1 MNKKLFSLFLA
12 TFLFYT
18 TVFASRNT
26 VIISTLSN
34 NVVCDPSTE
43 FTIYGPNTSSARWQT
58 AVDTTQTPGQIFEYT
73 SGIVVTQS
81 DSVLYYRRLS
91 SDYSD
96 TSNWYKVR
104 YISKPIVT
112 NLASYSMCNGANT
125 QLTLTANTPC
135 TFSFLP
141 ITTINGTTGASA
153 GTGAQINQ
161 VLNNSNS
168 SSTGG
173 IVYRITPTAID
184 GGCVGI
190 VKDITYNVLPKPQ
203 ITNIA
208 AQNVCSGAVLS
219 IPLTASVPS
228 TFNWTNQSMGSGI
241 TGAKDSSGTTMLIK
255 LFNASNVTN
264 GTAVYAVDASS
275 IAGNC
280 KSNPV
285 NFTITVRA
293 LPTISSFAGDTICSG
308 LVNEQVYFQNSIYS
322 NIVWSTV
329 QSQGVVGAQS
339 GTGFVMRQSLVNNS
353 TTTYGFVDYLINLT
367 TVSGSCS
374 TNNLPLKL
382 YVAPTPKIVGPTTKL
397 ICNGSNTN
405 LIPTTDYPGVFIWTL
420 GAKTGN
426 INGAATMLQSKTGI
440 FQTLTNSGT
449 TTGSQEYLV
458 KHVLA
463 DAQCGSE
470 PKSITISVSPIS
482 NTITLNDT
490 ILNACNGTPFSDSIR
505 SSPQASFYWNPI
517 QNNQINGAIA
527 DSGVVLKQTLFLQN
541 RTSATQ
547 EFMLWPYIGNEGC
560 SANPISI
567 KMNVFAL
574 PRASFTYVLLND
586 SFYFLPTDTALT
598 NYSWSFGDSSFSNK
612 KTPIHQ
618 YTKARKY
625 LVKLQTNNA
634 NGCLN
639 DSAFEIVYAPV
650 GLNELWLNKQVK
662 LYPNPASDIVTLNI
676 DNIGN
681 DIIIVNVYNVVG
693 ALVKSDRLNKTNQQ
707 FNIADLSNGVYVIV
721 IKYKEST
728 LSQKLIIQR

>member
-228 TFNWTNQSMGSGI
+228 AFNWTNQSMGSGI

>member
-1 MNKKLFSLFLA
+1 MNNKLYSLLLA
-12 TFLFYT
+12 TFLFCT

-43 FTIYGPNTSSARWQT
+43 FTIYGPNISSARWQT

-104 YISKPIVT
+104 YMSKPMVT

-125 QLTLTANTPC
+125 QLTLTANKPS
-135 TFSFLP
+135 TFAFLP
-141 ITTINGTTGASA
+141 VTTINGTTGASA

-161 VLNNSNS
+161 VLNNSSSNS
-168 SSTGG
+168 NGG
-173 IVYRITPTAID
+173 IVYRITATAID
-184 GGCVGI
+184 GGCIGI
-190 VKDITYNVLPKPQ
+190 VKDITYSVLPKPQ

-208 AQNVCSGAVLS
+208 AQNICSGAVLS

-228 TFNWTNQSMGSGI
+228 TFSWTNQSMSSGI

-255 LFNASNVTN
+255 LLNASNVTN
-264 GTAVYAVDASS
+264 GTAVYAVEAISNV
-275 IAGNC
+275 GGC

-293 LPTISSFAGDTICSG
+293 LPIISSFAGDTICSG
-308 LVNEQVYFQNSIYS
+308 LVNEQVYFQNSVYS
-322 NIVWSTV
+322 NIIWTQI

-339 GTGFVMRQSLVNNS
+339 GTGFVMRQSLINNS
-353 TTTYGFVDYLINLT
+353 TTTYGFVNYLIKLT
-367 TVSGSCS
+367 TVTGSCIS
-374 TNNLPLKL
+374 DSLPLKL
-382 YVAPTPKIVGPTTKL
+382 YVAPTPKIIGPTNKL

-426 INGAATMLQSKTGI
+426 IIGATTMLQSKTGI

-470 PKSITISVSPIS
+470 PKSITISVSTTS
-482 NTITLNDT
+482 NTLNLNDT
-490 ILNACNGTPFSDSIR
+490 LYKTCSGIPFSDSIQ
-505 SSPQASFYWNPI
+505 STPQARFYWNPI
-517 QNNQINGAIA
+517 QNNQITGTKA
-527 DSGVVLKQTLFLQN
+527 DSGVVLKQTLFLKN
-541 RTSATQ
+541 KNSATQ
-547 EFMLWPYIGNEGC
+547 EFVLWPYIGNEGC
-560 SANPISI
+560 SASPISI

-574 PRASFTYVLLND
+574 PHASFTFVLLND
-586 SFYFLPTDTALT
+586 TFYFLPTDTALT

-618 YTKARKY
+618 YTKAGKY
-625 LVKLQTNNA
+625 LVKLQTYNA
-634 NGCLN
+634 NGCIN
-639 DSAFEIVYAPV
+639 DSALEVVFAPV
-650 GLNELWLNKQVK
+650 SLNELTLNKQTK
-662 LYPNPASDIVTLNI
+662 LYPNPASDFVTLNTAY
-676 DNIGN
+676 IGN
-681 DIIIVNVYNVVG
+681 NIIFINVYNVVG
-693 ALVKSDRLNKTNQQ
+693 ALVKSEQLNKSNQQ
-707 FNIADLSNGVYVIV
+707 FNVEGLGNGVYVV
-721 IKYKEST
+721 EIKHEESAE
-728 LSQKLIIQR
+728 SQKLIIQR